1 MSWSALSRL
10 GAPQSPP
17 CLCGQAPLTT
27 PCPPQ
32 ETCFSQIRAGL
43 RIYHGSLA
51 TIQALLPGHTRMVE
65 TLQLDMANLSSNI
78 QQQVRGQR
86 GDFVEMGG

>member
-1 MSWSALSRL
+1 MAW
-10 GAPQSPP
+10 PHP
-17 CLCGQAPLTT
+17 APLTT

-43 RIYHGSLA
+43 RVYQGSLA
-51 TIQALLPGHTRMVE
+51 TIQALLPMHAGLVE

-86 GDFVEMGG
+86 GGFVGTGG